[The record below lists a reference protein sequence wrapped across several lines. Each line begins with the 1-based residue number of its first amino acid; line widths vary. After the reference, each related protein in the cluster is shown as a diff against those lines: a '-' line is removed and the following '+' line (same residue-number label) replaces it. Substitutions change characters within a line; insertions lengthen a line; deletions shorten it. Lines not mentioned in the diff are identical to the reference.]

1 MFESCRAHFFVRR
14 HRNEDATS
22 RSSAGAAN
30 AGPTRFLH
38 NLDVPLYLTEQDVA
52 ELLTPAEAVEA
63 IEACFRRMAA
73 GAVENRPRYRLRL
86 EGGALAVMA
95 AADLGLGYAGAKVY
109 AGFHEGARF
118 VVLLYRAD
126 APELV
131 AVLDADRLGQLRTGA
146 ASAVAAKHLARSG
159 AQSLGL
165 IGCGW
170 QAESQLACI
179 RAALPELER
188 VVAYCRTE
196 ERLRAF
202 CDEHGAEPGESHGDP
217 AACDVVV
224 TATTSPDPVL
234 RGEWLR
240 PGALVCAVGA
250 NDGRRRELD
259 TVVLERA
266 AFVCCD
272 SREGARLESADL
284 IEPVEL
290 GVLDWLEVHELQ
302 EVVAGELAGRQS
314 DEDVVVF
321 KSNGLAAWDVAV
333 AAAVVERA
341 RAAGAGQEVS

>member
-1 MFESCRAHFFVRR
+1 VLQNSV
-14 HRNEDATS
+14 
-22 RSSAGAAN
+22 
-30 AGPTRFLH
+30 
-38 NLDVPLYLTEQDVA
+38 VPLYLTEHDVG
-52 ELLTPAEAVEA
+52 ELLSPAAAVEAVEA
-63 IEACFRRMAA
+63 CFGRMAS
-73 GAVENRPRYRLRL
+73 GAVENRPRYRLKL

-95 AADLGLGYAGAKVY
+95 AADLELGYAGAKVY
-109 AGFHEGARF
+109 AGFRDGARF
-118 VVLLYRAD
+118 AVLLFRAD
-126 APELV
+126 SPELV
-131 AVLDADRLGQLRTGA
+131 AVLEADRLGQLRTGA
-146 ASAVAAKHLARSG
+146 ASGVAAKHLAQSG
-159 AQSLGL
+159 ARSLGV

-179 RAALPELER
+179 RAALPELEQ

-202 CDEHGAEPGESHGDP
+202 CEEHGAEPGESHQDP
-217 AACDVVV
+217 ASCDVVV

-250 NDGRRRELD
+250 NDGHRRELD
-259 TVVLERA
+259 NVVLERA

-272 SREGARLESADL
+272 SVEDAKLESADL
-284 IEPVEL
+284 VEPVES

-302 EVVAGELAGRQS
+302 EVVAGEVVGRQS
-314 DEDVVVF
+314 DADVVVF

-341 RAAGAGQEVS
+341 RAAGVGHEVS